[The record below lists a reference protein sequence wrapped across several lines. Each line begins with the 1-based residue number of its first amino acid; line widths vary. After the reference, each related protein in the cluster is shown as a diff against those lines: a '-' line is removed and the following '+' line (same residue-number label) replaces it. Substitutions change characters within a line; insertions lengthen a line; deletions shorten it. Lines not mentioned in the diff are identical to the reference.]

1 MANVLHRT
9 SGQYFESVNTP
20 EYDELDWL
28 INPDLSQ
35 VAGVQSKYWKVV
47 GDTVVEMS
55 EAEKQVVDASTLPQA
70 STLSSGSP
78 AYIYQGN
85 ILGVSKESLDFF
97 AKATGVKSFNLP
109 YKGVKKQCFVTKRCA
124 VTSVEQDEE
133 AHVLFMANIYKNGQL
148 VDSSNVR
155 NKDCLLLL
163 EVGDILSVQVVSA
176 IKLTDPIVTLLTSE
190 RD

>member
-55 EAEKQVVDASTLPQA
+55 EAEV
-70 STLSSGSP
+70 
-78 AYIYQGN
+78 
-85 ILGVSKESLDFF
+85 
-97 AKATGVKSFNLP
+97 
-109 YKGVKKQCFVTKRCA
+109 
-124 VTSVEQDEE
+124 
-133 AHVLFMANIYKNGQL
+133 H
-148 VDSSNVR
+148 NVHS
-155 NKDCLLLL
+155 DL
-163 EVGDILSVQVVSA
+163 
-176 IKLTDPIVTLLTSE
+176 
-190 RD
+190 